1 VPWLLME
8 TYFLDYLLTFLNVCL
23 FAGVVVAFVM
33 ALCWFIESDEGW
45 KP

>member
-1 VPWLLME
+1 MLME
-8 TYFLDYLLTFLNVCL
+8 TYFLDYLLTLLNVCL

-33 ALCWFIESDEGW
+33 ALVWFIESDEGW

>member
-1 VPWLLME
+1 ME
-8 TYFLDYLLTFLNVCL
+8 TYFLDYLLTLLNVCL
-23 FAGVVVAFVM
+23 FAGVVVVFVM